1 MSSRVPIGSLGY
13 RKYSSDDSR
22 PLLTTRLRG
31 FLIIFELIQLIKL
44 AMVSVRRLIF
54 SHTPREIREMTKPA
68 YFEYS
73 IVIVNLL
80 WVCAVGLI
88 YAPLAPLV
96 TIGATLAFWFSSVV
110 YKYQLLYVYISRA
123 ESGGRMWNVYVNRLI
138 ACAVLMQLLMV
149 LSKSTEYVSSPADR

>member
-1 MSSRVPIGSLGY
+1 
-13 RKYSSDDSR
+13 
-22 PLLTTRLRG
+22 
-31 FLIIFELIQLIKL
+31 
-44 AMVSVRRLIF
+44 
-54 SHTPREIREMTKPA
+54 MTKPA

-149 LSKSTEYVSSPADR
+149 LSKYPLGVWSELLLMIQLPVLFEKDGSTVSLRHLLCSSGLGSRSGCPRPPNKSSDTMSRLPKRLMPNV

>member
-1 MSSRVPIGSLGY
+1 MFSRVPIGLLGC
-13 RKYSSDDSR
+13 RKSFSIIMNDADVS
-22 PLLTTRLRG
+22 LRG

-44 AMVSVRRLIF
+44 AMVSVRRLVF
-54 SHTPREIREMTKPA
+54 NHTPREIREMTKPA

-149 LSKSTEYVSSPADR
+149 LSE

>member
-1 MSSRVPIGSLGY
+1 MFSRVLIGLLGC
-13 RKYSSDDSR
+13 RKFFITLIVDADVS
-22 PLLTTRLRG
+22 LRG

-44 AMVSVRRLIF
+44 AMVSVRRLVF
-54 SHTPREIREMTKPA
+54 NHTPREIREMTKPA

-149 LSKSTEYVSSPADR
+149 LSE